1 MSRQYSTNDTEI
13 SDIGY
18 DTKEM
23 LLSNNKLRTEI
34 NLLKKEFSEKEHYN
48 NLMMKHMEIE
58 NDKLRGSLKIM
69 EELVNSLKKNRSN
82 SIGINRQNKDNDS
95 KKVILD
101 LEQKLSNHQNTIFH
115 LKQSEL
121 DLIRQINAFK
131 REISDL
137 NLNYDKLK
145 MGYNKKLSNNSY
157 VNLSVNCDIDLE
169 KLDEDK
175 KNIIKKLLKE
185 FEETKNENQEIK
197 ENAIVSLTEKEM
209 INMELREQIEEL
221 NNNFNTEISK
231 YLEQILNYRLKLN
244 DFETNQYYFK
254 GSEASLNKE
263 ETDELIKKYAKLEE
277 DYINLKQE
285 IDEKEYEHEIEKMK
299 NQTENERLIY
309 NYKSTIVNL
318 EHEIAR
324 YQQEL
329 QSVKINKTVP
339 EEEQENKCK
348 NLIVATNHEKFHYKI
363 NELDES
369 KDKIE
374 QKYKDQIINLKMQNT
389 EIERQNVILKNNNLE
404 AEKELIEY
412 KLSSSNK
419 LKDEK
424 EKFHFEII
432 AKDRENYFLKEKVE
446 TLEKDNSNFKQNT
459 DITRKNYEKLKIEYN
474 LIYENMK
481 KIRELHQNE
490 IKKQEEKFYLLE
502 RKYEKQLLINNTFCD
517 VSRLNTQSIHN
528 LGHIIPQKKHSSNV
542 SMKLSQKNAVK
553 YLNDHLESTDDSP
566 SESQVIFLQN
576 EVILL
581 KDQITEL
588 NLKIYKYQNIKED
601 NDFLLKEN
609 KKIKSD
615 IKEMEV
621 LYKNQIAELNRKA
634 LVMNVE
640 HENLNKKLNLNK
652 QESISNKNK
661 QNDNCQ
667 FTTEKIEII
676 RYKAEIKFL
685 QEKIEILNKEMM
697 NSKILYEKDT
707 NFIKANL
714 KTHESTTVNA
724 KISLATLAFE
734 KDCEIIK
741 YKNCVKKLK
750 LKIKEMTNNNY
761 FSNDTSLG
769 TNLFK
774 KIFK

>member
-13 SDIGY
+13 SDIGD

-58 NDKLRGSLKIM
+58 NDKLKGSLKIM
-69 EELVNSLKKNRSN
+69 EELVSSLKKNRSN
-82 SIGINRQNKDNDS
+82 SIGINSQNKDNDS

-101 LEQKLSNHQNTIFH
+101 LEQKLSNYQNTIFH

-175 KNIIKKLLKE
+175 KNTIKKLLKE

-299 NQTENERLIY
+299 NQTLNERLIY

-318 EHEIAR
+318 ENEIAR

-339 EEEQENKCK
+339 EKEQVNNCK

-363 NELDES
+363 ND
-369 KDKIE
+369 
-374 QKYKDQIINLKMQNT
+374 
-389 EIERQNVILKNNNLE
+389 LE
-404 AEKELIEY
+404 EP
-412 KLSSSNK
+412 N
-419 LKDEK
+419 
-424 EKFHFEII
+424 
-432 AKDRENYFLKEKVE
+432 
-446 TLEKDNSNFKQNT
+446 
-459 DITRKNYEKLKIEYN
+459 
-474 LIYENMK
+474 
-481 KIRELHQNE
+481 
-490 IKKQEEKFYLLE
+490 
-502 RKYEKQLLINNTFCD
+502 QL
-517 VSRLNTQSIHN
+517 
-528 LGHIIPQKKHSSNV
+528 
-542 SMKLSQKNAVK
+542 
-553 YLNDHLESTDDSP
+553 
-566 SESQVIFLQN
+566 
-576 EVILL
+576 
-581 KDQITEL
+581 
-588 NLKIYKYQNIKED
+588 
-601 NDFLLKEN
+601 
-609 KKIKSD
+609 
-615 IKEMEV
+615 
-621 LYKNQIAELNRKA
+621 
-634 LVMNVE
+634 
-640 HENLNKKLNLNK
+640 
-652 QESISNKNK
+652 
-661 QNDNCQ
+661 
-667 FTTEKIEII
+667 
-676 RYKAEIKFL
+676 
-685 QEKIEILNKEMM
+685 
-697 NSKILYEKDT
+697 
-707 NFIKANL
+707 
-714 KTHESTTVNA
+714 
-724 KISLATLAFE
+724 
-734 KDCEIIK
+734 
-741 YKNCVKKLK
+741 
-750 LKIKEMTNNNY
+750 
-761 FSNDTSLG
+761 
-769 TNLFK
+769 
-774 KIFK
+774 